1 MFAAFFAIACFGS
14 IPLWAENPVKEKQ
27 DRFSLA
33 VECIK
38 RFEGWHGEKRHWPYV
53 GYGHKVLP
61 GERLTNDITKEQG
74 DSILRADLRKLC
86 RIFSY
91 LGRDSLL
98 LSEISDKSNG
108 VTYKSR
114 LKEIGI
120 SEWRF
125 YESKRKYAEAQA
137 SERESGEF
145 LQLVRGNDSFP
156 EPVLTNR
163 KAGRG
168 RKPVYES
175 GPMSIEM
182 RTQTGTV
189 LRIQGNLDATM
200 IQAIIQ
206 ASSSHV

>member
-1 MFAAFFAIACFGS
+1 MAYCLVCSTFRVLEYIVNNRRSACSEFIPREVSSRKKMLTRKEIAEIVQYC
-14 IPLWAENPVKEKQ
+14 KE
-27 DRFSLA
+27 
-33 VECIK
+33 
-38 RFEGWHGEKRHWPYV
+38 
-53 GYGHKVLP
+53 
-61 GERLTNDITKEQG
+61 
-74 DSILRADLRKLC
+74 
-86 RIFSY
+86 
-91 LGRDSLL
+91 
-98 LSEISDKSNG
+98 NG

>member
-1 MFAAFFAIACFGS
+1 MLTREGIAEIVQYC
-14 IPLWAENPVKEKQ
+14 KE
-27 DRFSLA
+27 
-33 VECIK
+33 
-38 RFEGWHGEKRHWPYV
+38 HGV
-53 GYGHKVLP
+53 
-61 GERLTNDITKEQG
+61 
-74 DSILRADLRKLC
+74 S
-86 RIFSY
+86 
-91 LGRDSLL
+91 
-98 LSEISDKSNG
+98 
-108 VTYKSR
+108 YKSR